1 MKCPTCKKDYHPQE
15 GPECHKCSDA
25 KEKAND
31 PSDATACSSCP
42 DAAAIPWLEGIRA
55 MVRDRQYEVT
65 QMMDDLD
72 PKNCPIENEAWQR
85 VKRELEPVA
94 DLCNRMIYR
103 IRRGESGQTNS

>member
-1 MKCPTCKKDYHPQE
+1 
-15 GPECHKCSDA
+15 
-25 KEKAND
+25 
-31 PSDATACSSCP
+31 
-42 DAAAIPWLEGIRA
+42 

-72 PKNCPIENEAWQR
+72 PKKCPIENEAWQR

-103 IRRGESGQTNS
+103 IRRGESGQTNANVDAPAHD

>member
-1 MKCPTCKKDYHPQE
+1 
-15 GPECHKCSDA
+15 
-25 KEKAND
+25 
-31 PSDATACSSCP
+31 
-42 DAAAIPWLEGIRA
+42 

-72 PKNCPIENEAWQR
+72 PKKCPIENEAWQR

-103 IRRGESGQTNS
+103 IRRGESGQTNTLLDRP